1 MNRLLETRS
10 MHKFPRSKYLQQRP
24 HVSQII
30 SFTVFA
36 AKNKKN
42 EIETT
47 FLPLKEKRLSINK
60 LHKPEQDQ
68 VQIDESADYLA
79 EISDDNVELSVER
92 ILETTIKPS
101 LY

>member
-1 MNRLLETRS
+1 MNKQLETKS
-10 MHKFPRSKYLQQRP
+10 MDKSHHSRYLQQRP
-24 HVSQII
+24 RVSLII
-30 SFTVFA
+30 SLTVFA

-47 FLPLKEKRLSINK
+47 FLPLKEKRLSTNK

-68 VQIDESADYLA
+68 VQVDESVDHLA
-79 EISDDNVELSVER
+79 EVSDDNVELSVER

-101 LY
+101 FY